1 MGMPA
6 PGDEPLIDFL
16 LRHRVLTS
24 GQLSRLTGRSCPVI
38 RRRLRRYLAG
48 QLGLVTILEGGSA
61 YEQQAYCLSRK
72 GFEYVAQ
79 LEGRDIKT
87 IPYSAKQP
95 AGPGSLFFRHTRLT
109 NDVWIEIERR
119 MAEPDCPLHLE
130 RAIPE
135 WEMSPDPRKRGRKAR
150 HWEQFVISE
159 RFADLEQPGVFHRV
173 RPDARFI
180 ICPDG
185 RPELRIMADLEAD
198 RATEASQGRVMNAK
212 LLGYWHAFL
221 RRSFEGYGAC
231 ALRVLFVLGSVRTE
245 RRIGSLQR
253 AVLELARRN
262 AARHQRFQ
270 AAALDALVTAWKG
283 AHDGREPTDLELD
296 RMRARVPGIDAFT
309 GCFRF
314 CLREDFMHANILL
327 DPIWRTVH
335 GQVVPF
341 FRGEDKKATQF
352 PANDVPC
359 AARQQETG

>member
-1 MGMPA
+1 MGVPA

-48 QLGLVTILEGGSA
+48 QLGLVTILDGGSA

-79 LEGRDIKT
+79 LEGRGVGT

-95 AGPGSLFFRHTRLT
+95 AGPGSLFYRHTRLT

-119 MAEPDCPLHLE
+119 MAEPGCLLQLE

-135 WEMSPDPRKRGRKAR
+135 WEMTQEPRKRGRRAK

-159 RFADLEQPGVFHRV
+159 RFADIGQPGVFHRV

-180 ICPDG
+180 IYPVG
-185 RPELRIMADLEAD
+185 HPELRIVADLEAD

-231 ALRVLFVLGSVRTE
+231 AMRVLFVLGNVRTE

-262 AARHQRFQ
+262 AERHRRFQ
-270 AAALDALVTAWKG
+270 MEALQALVRAWQE
-283 AHDGREPTDLELD
+283 AHGGQEPTDLELA
-296 RMRARVPGIDAFT
+296 RMRARLPGMDAFT

-314 CLREDFMHANILL
+314 CLREDVMHANILT
-327 DPIWRTVH
+327 DPVWRTVR

-341 FRGEDKKATQF
+341 FRGERDAVSVSPSRGELLT
-352 PANDVPC
+352 
-359 AARQQETG
+359 RETA